1 MLYSVSEGYRT
12 FLRYPSSRLESY
24 QPYSYLCLMPIGI
37 FSFQFKYNGITSVTS
52 LSKHNAYRHFF
63 RWITTQPKRIS
74 AFHSLKHKLQHKPN
88 VQRHFILRKTGNQRQ
103 NGWFCKLE
111 VTKTAIQR
119 TFYLNIKIVSLH

>member
-52 LSKHNAYRHFF
+52 QSKHNASG
-63 RWITTQPKRIS
+63 ISSIEIQPKRIS

-111 VTKTAIQR
+111 VTKTAKQQA
-119 TFYLNIKIVSLH
+119 FYLNIKIVSLH